1 MTNAPPDPLPNPP
14 TGQPSA
20 PSQTCPA
27 AGRRDCPSPP
37 CGRSEDEPIRQFLA
51 RLERGMQHVES
62 RIDRLYIAVG
72 GGTVLLAAIGLA
84 AGFIARGA

>member
-1 MTNAPPDPLPNPP
+1 MTNAPPNPP
-14 TGQPSA
+14 TSA
-20 PSQTCPA
+20 PPAEPNQPCPA
-27 AGRRDCPSPP
+27 AGRRACPSPP

>member
-1 MTNAPPDPLPNPP
+1 MTSA
-14 TGQPSA
+14 TPSRIR
-20 PSQTCPA
+20 PA
-27 AGRRDCPSPP
+27 AERREGAPP
-37 CGRSEDEPIRQFLA
+37 CGRAEDDPIWPFLE
-51 RLERGMQHVES
+51 RLDRGMQHVEA

>member
-1 MTNAPPDPLPNPP
+1 MTNAPP
-14 TGQPSA
+14 TE
-20 PSQTCPA
+20 PSQPTQPCPA
-27 AGRRDCPSPP
+27 AGRRACPSPP
-37 CGRSEDEPIRQFLA
+37 CGRSDETPIRQFLE
-51 RLERGMQHVES
+51 RLERGMQHVEA

>member
-1 MTNAPPDPLPNPP
+1 MTSPP
-14 TGQPSA
+14 TSPPPTAPTGEPTQP
-20 PSQTCPA
+20 CPA
-27 AGRRDCPSPP
+27 AGRRACPSPP
-37 CGRSEDEPIRQFLA
+37 CGRSEDEPIRQFLQ
-51 RLERGMQHVES
+51 RLERGMQHVEA

>member
-1 MTNAPPDPLPNPP
+1 MTNAPPTEP
-14 TGQPSA
+14 TQPTQ
-20 PSQTCPA
+20 PCPA
-27 AGRRDCPSPP
+27 AGRRACPSPP
-37 CGRSEDEPIRQFLA
+37 CGRSDETPIRQFLE
-51 RLERGMQHVES
+51 RLERGMQHVEA

>member
-1 MTNAPPDPLPNPP
+1 MTSATP
-14 TGQPSA
+14 TRM
-20 PSQTCPA
+20 CPA
-27 AGRRDCPSPP
+27 AGRRDGSTPP
-37 CGRSEDEPIRQFLA
+37 CGRSEEDPIWQFLE
-51 RLERGMQHVES
+51 RLDRSMQHVEA

>member
-1 MTNAPPDPLPNPP
+1 MTNAPPNPP
-14 TGQPSA
+14 TSA
-20 PSQTCPA
+20 SLAEPSQPCPA
-27 AGRRDCPSPP
+27 AGQRACPSPP

-51 RLERGMQHVES
+51 RLERGMQHVEA

>member
-1 MTNAPPDPLPNPP
+1 MTNAPP
-14 TGQPSA
+14 TE
-20 PSQTCPA
+20 PSQPNQPCPA
-27 AGRRDCPSPP
+27 AGRRACPSPP
-37 CGRSEDEPIRQFLA
+37 CGRSDETPIRQFLE
-51 RLERGMQHVES
+51 RLERGMQHVEA